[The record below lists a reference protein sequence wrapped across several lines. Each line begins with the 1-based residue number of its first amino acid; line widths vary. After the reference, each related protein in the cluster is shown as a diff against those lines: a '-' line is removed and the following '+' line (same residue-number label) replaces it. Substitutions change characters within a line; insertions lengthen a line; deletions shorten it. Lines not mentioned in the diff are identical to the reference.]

1 MWDYTDKVKDHYMN
15 PRNVGEIDS
24 PDGFGEVGNLSCGDA
39 MRLTFKLDENGKIAE
54 VKFKTFGCGSA
65 IASASMLTELC
76 AGKTL
81 EEAKNITNKD
91 IADALGGLPREK
103 MHCSVMGQEA
113 LHAAIEYYQNGGKTP
128 EAQVKE
134 GSIVCVCF
142 NVTDVEIERA
152 VKENG
157 LKTLTDVTNFTK
169 AGGACGKC
177 HEKIEKML
185 ERINKTA

>member
-1 MWDYTDKVKDHYMN
+1 MWDYTEKVKDHYMN
-15 PRNVGEIDS
+15 PRNVGEIES

-39 MRLTFKLDENGKIAE
+39 MRLTFKLDENGRIAE
-54 VKFKTFGCGSA
+54 VKFRTFGCGSA

-113 LHAAIEYYQNGGKTP
+113 LHAAIEYYQNGGKKP
-128 EAQVKE
+128 DAAVKE
-134 GSIVCVCF
+134 GNIVCVCF
-142 NVTDVEIERA
+142 NVTDVEIEKA

-177 HEKIEKML
+177 HEKIL
-185 ERINKTA
+185 ELINKLSA